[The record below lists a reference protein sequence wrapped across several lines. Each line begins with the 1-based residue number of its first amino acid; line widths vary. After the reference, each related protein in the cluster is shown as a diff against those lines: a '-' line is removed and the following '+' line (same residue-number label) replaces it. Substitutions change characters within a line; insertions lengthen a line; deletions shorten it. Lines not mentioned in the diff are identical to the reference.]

1 MSPTESVLK
10 HYRLRGY
17 TAEVVEKFIN
27 APGRPFRKDLFGFA
41 DIIIM
46 NSGKKETA
54 LVQAC
59 VRGDMVNRKNKILAS
74 NHAVEWLACGNKI
87 YLCGLAKR
95 KVRGASRIRYE
106 LVEEEI
112 II

>member
-10 HYRLRGY
+10 HYRQRGY
-17 TAEVVEKFIN
+17 VAEVVERFIN
-27 APGRPFRKDLFGFA
+27 APGRPHRKDLFGFG
-41 DIIIM
+41 DILIFH
-46 NSGKKETA
+46 SAKKEVA

-59 VRGDMVNRKNKILAS
+59 TRGDMVKRKNKILAS
-74 NHAVEWLACGNKI
+74 THAAQWLACGNKI

-95 KVRGASRIRYE
+95 KVRGSDRIRYE
-106 LVEEEI
+106 LVEQEI